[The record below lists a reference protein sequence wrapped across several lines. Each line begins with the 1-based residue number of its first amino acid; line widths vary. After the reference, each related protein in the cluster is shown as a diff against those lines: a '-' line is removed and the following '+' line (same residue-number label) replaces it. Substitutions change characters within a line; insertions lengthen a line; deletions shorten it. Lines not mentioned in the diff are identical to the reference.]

1 MLLPLSTCKDQTMS
15 TRTSTRADAYHH
27 GDLKATLLQHGIDLA
42 RAGGPDAVSL
52 RAVQRRAGV
61 SNAAAYR
68 HYADRWALLEA
79 IGNYAS
85 ARMADAMER
94 AIGAVPDGPDPV
106 ATARAR
112 YRATGAAYLDFAL
125 SEPGLFEIAFLPES
139 PTGDH
144 DPANPVPEAR
154 GLTGLGP
161 YQLLTQVLDRLVEVG
176 ALAPQRRAFSDIA
189 AWSAVHGLAVLLLRG
204 PLSGLEPA
212 ARDAAVNR
220 LLDIVDHGTT

>member
-1 MLLPLSTCKDQTMS
+1 MA
-15 TRTSTRADAYHH
+15 TRMKPGSAAYHH
-27 GDLKATLLQHGIDLA
+27 GDLKATLLEYGIELA

-85 ARMADAMER
+85 ARMADAMQE

-106 ATARAR
+106 AAARAHFQ
-112 YRATGAAYLDFAL
+112 ATGAAYIDFAL
-125 SEPGLFEIAFLPES
+125 SEPGLFEIAFLPEDPS
-139 PTGDH
+139 RRH
-144 DPANPVPEAR
+144 WDPADPVPDAR
-154 GLTGLGP
+154 GLAGLGP
-161 YQLLTQVLDRLVEVG
+161 YQLLNQVLDRMVEVG

-204 PLSGLEPA
+204 PLSRLDQPMREA
-212 ARDAAVNR
+212 AIGR
-220 LLDIVDHGTT
+220 LLEVVQAGTT